1 MNKKLSKRF
10 IEQGKRTLTS
20 EQASAM
26 GKKSG
31 ASRRAKKSAKDFAIA
46 ALNAVKEDKNGK
58 KMVVKDIMIQKII
71 LKAVQETDLNAMKY
85 LFDLIGEG
93 PASKHEVEVKRSEV
107 SSMTLDEINAE
118 IARLS
123 KLDD

>member
-1 MNKKLSKRF
+1 MSKKLSKKF

-71 LKAVQETDLNAMKY
+71 LKAVQEADLNSMKY

-93 PASKHEVEVKRSEV
+93 PAAKHEVEVKRSEV
-107 SSMTLDEINAE
+107 SSMSLDEINAE